1 MGAEDRPMEQFVHN
15 KNLALFRKKRADPR
29 LTDGERKIVHKLLA
43 DEEARQIAPHNAKE
57 DRKAD

>member
-1 MGAEDRPMEQFVHN
+1 MEQFVHN